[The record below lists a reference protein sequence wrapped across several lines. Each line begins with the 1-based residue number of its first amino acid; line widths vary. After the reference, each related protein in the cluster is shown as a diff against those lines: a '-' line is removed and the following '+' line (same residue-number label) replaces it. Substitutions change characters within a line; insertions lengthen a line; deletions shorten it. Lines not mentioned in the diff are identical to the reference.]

1 MLARLL
7 RRRSSLWKISLWVLA
22 VTVLTLI
29 SAVGYVVL
37 EGWSFYDGIY
47 MAVTTLT
54 TTGFREVHPMDQGGQ
69 IWTMAVSMA
78 GIGVI
83 FGTVGIAA
91 EAFMAEWASGERG
104 ARRMQDNIDRL
115 RNHYVVCGYGRV
127 GSLVARQLRAEGAE
141 VVVLDSD
148 VDSLA
153 SAKDEGF
160 HVVPGDGTSDEVLT
174 MAGVAR
180 AQGLVACIDSDAN
193 NVYVTLT
200 ARALNPGLFIVG
212 RASVPGV
219 IAKLKQAGADRAISP
234 YMMAGRRLA
243 HLVTRPGV
251 MDFIDSA
258 LSSADLDY
266 SIEEV
271 VIGSGSP
278 MAGWSVGA
286 LRERGVFTLAVGGVG
301 GAIEHNPPDAR
312 VLAVGDHLIVSGAT
326 DQLQVLDE
334 A

>member
-1 MLARLL
+1 MMARLL

-174 MAGVAR
+174 MAGSR
-180 AQGLVACIDSDAN
+180 GRRGWS
-193 NVYVTLT
+193 
-200 ARALNPGLFIVG
+200 
-212 RASVPGV
+212 RAS
-219 IAKLKQAGADRAISP
+219 
-234 YMMAGRRLA
+234 
-243 HLVTRPGV
+243 TR
-251 MDFIDSA
+251 MRTTST
-258 LSSADLDY
+258 S
-266 SIEEV
+266 
-271 VIGSGSP
+271 
-278 MAGWSVGA
+278 
-286 LRERGVFTLAVGGVG
+286 R
-301 GAIEHNPPDAR
+301 
-312 VLAVGDHLIVSGAT
+312 
-326 DQLQVLDE
+326 
-334 A
+334 